1 MIGRGLLAKAVP
13 VLAAAS
19 AALTACGS
27 DEGPAAVGLYDR
39 APVPAVPDRTAAVDP
54 DITTVGVDGQ
64 YWAEL
69 TGWSDGD
76 RPFLIFRVTQALFA
90 ATCIAQLGEG
100 ECPNDYGVIDE
111 PIHVRVERYLLA
123 DDRGVM
129 AVGDHRRDV
138 VAEAGPK
145 LFRGEALAASARGRG
160 PSASDEALE
169 PSAHDAG
176 FTARGGGRPA

>member
-54 DITTVGVDGQ
+54 DLTTVGVDGQ

-90 ATCIAQLGEG
+90 DTCIAQLGEG
-100 ECPNDYGVIDE
+100 ECPNELLIYVSGLITVAVVWLILQTKID
-111 PIHVRVERYLLA
+111 L
-123 DDRGVM
+123 
-129 AVGDHRRDV
+129 
-138 VAEAGPK
+138 GP
-145 LFRGEALAASARGRG
+145 LSALAGGAEPAAAAPQAFAFVEFPFLLTVRDSTVV
-160 PSASDEALE
+160 EAQQIWV
-169 PSAHDAG
+169 P
-176 FTARGGGRPA
+176 

>member
-1 MIGRGLLAKAVP
+1 VISRGLLAKAVP

-90 ATCIAQLGEG
+90 DTCIAQLGEG

-111 PIHVRVERYLLA
+111 PSKLV
-123 DDRGVM
+123 
-129 AVGDHRRDV
+129 DV
-138 VAEAGPK
+138 PVAELQSVTVVSEQQQNFAITGDE
-145 LFRGEALAASARGRG
+145 LSALAGGAEPAAAAPQAFAFVEFPFLLTVRDSTVV
-160 PSASDEALE
+160 EAQQIWV
-169 PSAHDAG
+169 P
-176 FTARGGGRPA
+176 